1 MNTHT
6 VRRLLETLPLLWLL
20 ATLAFLMVRL
30 APGNAFSSERG
41 LGPETQAAIEAQYG
55 YDAPLWKQYL
65 RYMGAWQT
73 PQGEFNGLLQG
84 NLGTSRQYQGWG
96 VAELLREKIPVSL
109 ELGLYAL
116 LLAAVTGVLAGLL
129 AAASRGSLADRSV
142 MALSTLG
149 ICLPSFVLGPLL
161 ILVFAVWLQWFP
173 VSGWFQPADR
183 VLPALTLAFYY
194 IAYLARLTRTSH
206 LDVCTADYIRTA
218 YAKGLSPLRAH
229 GLHGLRNSLLPV
241 LSYLGPAAAGLI
253 SGSFVVET
261 IFRIPGLGRFFVEAA
276 INRDETMIVGCA
288 LFYALLLILLN
299 LLAEILQAL
308 LNPKVKFD

>member
-1 MNTHT
+1 MSTHIL
-6 VRRLLETLPLLWLL
+6 RRLLETLPLLWLL

-30 APGNAFSSERG
+30 APGNAFATERG
-41 LGPETQAAIEAQYG
+41 LSAETQAAIEAQYG

-65 RYMGAWQT
+65 RYMGVWET
-73 PQGEFNGLLQG
+73 PQGDFNGLLQG
-84 NLGTSRQYQGWG
+84 NLGTSRQYQSWG

-116 LLAAVTGVLAGLL
+116 LLATATGVAAGVI
-129 AAASRGSLADRSV
+129 AAATRHSLTDRSV
-142 MALSTLG
+142 MLLSTLG

-161 ILVFAVWLQWFP
+161 ILVFAVWLQWLP
-173 VSGWFQPADR
+173 VSGWFLPADR
-183 VLPALTLAFYY
+183 VLPAVTLAFFYT
-194 IAYLARLTRTSH
+194 AYLARLARTSH
-206 LDVCTADYIRTA
+206 LDVASADYIRTA
-218 YAKGLSPLRAH
+218 RAKGLSPLGAH
-229 GLHGLRNSLLPV
+229 GVHGLRNSILPV

-288 LFYALLLILLN
+288 LFYALLLIILN
-299 LLAEILQAL
+299 LLAEILQSL
-308 LNPKVKFD
+308 LNPKVRFN